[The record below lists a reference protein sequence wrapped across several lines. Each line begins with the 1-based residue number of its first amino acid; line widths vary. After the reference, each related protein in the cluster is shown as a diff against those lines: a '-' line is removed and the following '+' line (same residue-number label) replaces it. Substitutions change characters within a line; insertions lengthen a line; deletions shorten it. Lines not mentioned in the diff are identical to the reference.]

1 MALPPR
7 RRQKLGKELMTRTF
21 QSALPVWEA
30 TITGGLSDTTL
41 EFQSTLP
48 VWEATAKEAEFAREN
63 AFFLYKTF
71 KQCFFSYILS

>member
-1 MALPPR
+1 M
-7 RRQKLGKELMTRTF
+7 
-21 QSALPVWEA
+21 SALDKP
-30 TITGGLSDTTL
+30 
-41 EFQSTLP
+41 FQSTLP

>member
-1 MALPPR
+1 
-7 RRQKLGKELMTRTF
+7 
-21 QSALPVWEA
+21 
-30 TITGGLSDTTL
+30 
-41 EFQSTLP
+41 